1 MFDKVLS
8 MELQS
13 LSHMALEELFHRL
26 EDGTLE
32 NQDLI
37 KIASSFAELGQKLG
51 GRQINK
57 SVILTADSLEKL
69 LLETEQNGDRS

>member
-13 LSHMALEELFHRL
+13 LSHMALEEIFQRL

-51 GRQINK
+51 GRNINK
-57 SVILTADSLEKL
+57 SVILSAESLEKL
-69 LLETEQNGDRS
+69 LEETWHDKE